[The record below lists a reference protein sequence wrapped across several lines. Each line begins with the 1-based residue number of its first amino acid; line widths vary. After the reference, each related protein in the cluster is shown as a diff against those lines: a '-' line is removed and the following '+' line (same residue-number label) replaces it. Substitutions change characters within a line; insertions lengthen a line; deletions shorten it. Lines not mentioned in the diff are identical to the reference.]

1 MAETHTVIMTYQRPG
16 AEVKG
21 SSQYSGESVVAIVD
35 QSVPA
40 DSTDLELQVNL
51 DVSQIVSLILS
62 SDVDMTI
69 ETNAADATGGN
80 TLVLAAG
87 APYVWTT
94 DSLDSLLL
102 TLDVDSMFL
111 TTGAVGT
118 GTFNMVALID
128 PTE

>member
-1 MAETHTVIMTYQRPG
+1 MAETHTIIQTYQRPG

-21 SSQYSGESVVAIVD
+21 SAQYSGESVVAIVD

-51 DVSQIVSLILS
+51 DVSQIVAIILS
-62 SDVDMTI
+62 SDVDLQI
-69 ETNAADATGGN
+69 ETNAVDATGGN
-80 TLVLAAG
+80 TLSIAAG
-87 APYVWTT
+87 SPYVWTT

-118 GTFNMVALID
+118 GTFNMVALLD

>member
-21 SSQYSGESVVAIVD
+21 SSQYSGESVVAVVN

-40 DSTDLELQVNL
+40 DSTDLELQVDL
-51 DVSQIVSLILS
+51 DVSQIKSIMLS
-62 SDVDMTI
+62 SDVAMTV

-87 APYVWTT
+87 APYVWTE
-94 DSLDSLLL
+94 DSLDTLLL
-102 TLDVDSMFL
+102 TLDVAKLFL

-118 GTFNMVALID
+118 GTFNLVALLD